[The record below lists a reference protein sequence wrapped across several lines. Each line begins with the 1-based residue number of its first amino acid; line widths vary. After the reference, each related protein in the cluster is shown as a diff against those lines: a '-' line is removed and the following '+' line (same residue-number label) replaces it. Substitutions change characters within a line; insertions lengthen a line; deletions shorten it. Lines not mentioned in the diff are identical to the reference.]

1 MDTGIGYIIP
11 RTART
16 RKSLAKRKNSQGRI
30 ILESYMV
37 EDIGLDLHVR

>member
-1 MDTGIGYIIP
+1 MDTGIGYIIQ
-11 RTART
+11 RTARI

-37 EDIGLDLHVR
+37 DDIGLEPI